1 MGAVT
6 SNPKRGEE
14 NKFNWAGFCPR
25 PRDCWANQ

>member
-6 SNPKRGEE
+6 LQSKEGEE

-25 PRDCWANQ
+25 P